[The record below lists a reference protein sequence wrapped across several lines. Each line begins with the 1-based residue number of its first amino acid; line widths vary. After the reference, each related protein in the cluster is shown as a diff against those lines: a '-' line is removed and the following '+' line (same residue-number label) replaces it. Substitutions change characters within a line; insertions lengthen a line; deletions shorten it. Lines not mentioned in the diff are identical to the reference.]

1 MTSRRDLLAAGTT
14 LALSPLAA
22 PAARS
27 QPAKVL
33 RFIPQVDLAVLD
45 PVFVSFYVTRN
56 HGYMVFDTLY
66 GVDGDFMPQPQMA
79 AGHVVSAEGRQ
90 WDITLRGGLRFHDG
104 EAVLAR
110 DCVASIRRWGAKDTL
125 GGALM
130 AATEEL
136 SAPDDRTIRFR
147 LKKPFPLLAYA
158 LGKPA
163 APMCAIMPER
173 LAATDP
179 NKAVTEMVGSGP
191 FRFLANER
199 LAGARNVY
207 ERFAGYVPRADGT
220 PGWTA
225 GPKVAHFER
234 VEWTTIPDASTAAAA
249 LMTGEQD
256 WWENASI
263 DLLPTL
269 KRNRAIRVAVTDRTG
284 WIGVMRA
291 NHTQA
296 PFDNPAIRRAIW
308 KALDQ
313 SSVLQGIVG
322 NDPAMWRDGVGVFC
336 PDTPL
341 ASDAGLEVLKTPRD
355 TEKAKAEILAAGY
368 KGERVVVLAPA
379 DFPAINT
386 MALVCADMFRK
397 VGLNVDLHS
406 IDWGSMTPRRSNRGP
421 VDQGGWSIFFTALVG
436 SDILNPGGHFI
447 LRAQGAPG
455 WFGWPESPRIE
466 QLRQDWFDAPD
477 LPAQQAIC
485 REMQVQAI
493 RDVPYWPLGQY
504 VQPTAHR
511 ADLTGVLDGFATFW
525 NLRRA

>member
-1 MTSRRDLLAAGTT
+1 MTSRRNLLAGGAAVAAAT
-14 LALSPLAA
+14 LAT
-22 PAARS
+22 PAART
-27 QPAKVL
+27 QPARVL
-33 RFIPQVDLAVLD
+33 RFIPQVDLAILD

-66 GVDGDFMPQPQMA
+66 GVDGTFAPRPQMA
-79 AGHVVSAEGRQ
+79 AGHMISAEGRQ
-90 WDITLRGGLRFHDG
+90 WDIMLRDGLRFHDG
-104 EAVLAR
+104 TPVLAR

-130 AATEEL
+130 AVTDEL
-136 SAPDDRTIRFR
+136 SAPDDKTVRFR
-147 LKKPFPLLAYA
+147 LRKPFPLLDYA

-179 NKAVTEMVGSGP
+179 NTAITEMIGSGP
-191 FRFLANER
+191 FRFRADER

-207 ERFAGYVPRADGT
+207 ERFADYAPRPNGAL
-220 PGWTA
+220 GWTA
-225 GPKVAHFER
+225 GPKVAQFDR
-234 VEWTTIPDASTAAAA
+234 VEWTTIPDASTAAAT

-256 WWENASI
+256 WWENASV
-263 DLLPTL
+263 DLLPAL
-269 KRNRAIRVAVTDRTG
+269 RRNRNVRVAVTDRTG

-296 PFDNPAIRRAIW
+296 PFNNPAIRRAIW

-313 SSVLQGIVG
+313 SSVMQGIVG
-322 NDPAMWRDGVGVFC
+322 SDPGAYRADVGFFC

-341 ASDAGLEVLKTPRD
+341 ASDAGLDVLKGPRD
-355 TEKAKAEILAAGY
+355 AEKAKAEILAAGY

-386 MALVCADMFRK
+386 MALVCADMFKR

-406 IDWGSMTPRRSNRGP
+406 IDWASMTPRRSNRGP
-421 VDQGGWSIFFTALVG
+421 VDQGGWSVFFTALVG

-447 LRAQGAPG
+447 MRGQGAQG
-455 WFGWPESPRIE
+455 WFGWPDSPRIE

-485 REMQVQAI
+485 RDLQVQAI
-493 RDVPYWPLGQY
+493 QDVPYWPLGQY
-504 VQPTAHR
+504 TQPTAHR
-511 ADLTGVLDGFATFW
+511 TELSGVLDGFATFW
-525 NLRRA
+525 NVRRG

>member
-1 MTSRRDLLAAGTT
+1 MTTRRHVLAGGAALAAGLT
-14 LALSPLAA
+14 A
-22 PAARS
+22 PAART
-27 QPAKVL
+27 QPARVL
-33 RFIPQVDLAVLD
+33 RFIPQVDLAILD

-66 GVDGDFMPQPQMA
+66 GVDGNFAPQPQMA
-79 AGHVVSAEGRQ
+79 AGHVVSADGRQ
-90 WDITLRGGLRFHDG
+90 WDITLRDGLRFHDG
-104 EAVLAR
+104 EKVLAR
-110 DCVASIRRWGAKDTL
+110 DCVASIRRWAAKDTL
-125 GGALM
+125 GGAL
-130 AATEEL
+130 AQVTDEL

-163 APMCAIMPER
+163 APMCAIMPAR

-179 NKAVTEMVGSGP
+179 NTAITEMVGSGP
-191 FRFLANER
+191 FRFVAGER

-207 ERFAGYVPRADGT
+207 HRFEGYVPRGDGT

-225 GPKVAHFER
+225 GPKIAHFDR

-249 LMTGEQD
+249 LMTGEQE

-263 DLLPTL
+263 DLLPPL
-269 KRNRAIRVAVTDRTG
+269 RRNRNVRVTVTDRTG

-296 PFDNPAIRRAIW
+296 PFDNPRIRRAIW

-313 SSVLQGIVG
+313 TSIMQGIVG
-322 NDPAMWRDGVGVFC
+322 TDPDTFRGDVGFFC

-341 ASDAGLEVLKTPRD
+341 ATDAGLEVLKGPRD
-355 TEKAKAEILAAGY
+355 TEAAKAEILAAGY

-386 MALVCADMFRK
+386 MALVCADMFRR
-397 VGLNVDLHS
+397 VGLNVDLQS
-406 IDWGSMTPRRSNRGP
+406 IDWASMTPRRMNRGP
-421 VDQGGWSIFFTALVG
+421 ADQGGWSIFFTALVG

-447 LRAQGAPG
+447 MRAQGTDG
-455 WFGWPESPRIE
+455 WFGWPDSPRIE

-485 REMQVQAI
+485 RDLQLQAMQ
-493 RDVPYWPLGQY
+493 DVPYWPLGQY
-504 VQPTAHR
+504 AQPTAHR
-511 ADLTGVLDGFATFW
+511 TDLTGILDGFATFW
-525 NLRRA
+525 SVRRA